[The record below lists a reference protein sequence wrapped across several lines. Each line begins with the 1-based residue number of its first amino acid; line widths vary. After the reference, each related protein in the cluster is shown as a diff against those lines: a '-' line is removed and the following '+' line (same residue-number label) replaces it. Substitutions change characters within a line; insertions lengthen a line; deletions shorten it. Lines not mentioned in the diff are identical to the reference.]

1 MTDQLPVVYLTR
13 RETFSAA
20 HRLWS
25 DDLSEAENRELFGP
39 CAYDHGHGHNYVL
52 EVTLRGPVD
61 PATGILV
68 NLKEIRDV
76 MHELIIGPVDH
87 RHLNH
92 DAPLTRGINP
102 TAENLVVLFWNVLYE
117 HFEDMLDEVR
127 LRETEKNW
135 VMYCGETE

>member
-1 MTDQLPVVYLTR
+1 MTTKAPIVYLTR

-25 DDLSEAENRELFGP
+25 DTLSDEENRRLFGP

-52 EVTLRGPVD
+52 EVTLRAPVD
-61 PATGILV
+61 PRTGIIV
-68 NLKEIRDV
+68 NVTAIRDATRQ
-76 MHELIIGPVDH
+76 LILEDVDH

-92 DAPLTRGINP
+92 DSELCRGINP
-102 TAENLVVLFWNVLYE
+102 TAENLVVLFWNVLHG
-117 HFEDMLDEVR
+117 HFGAVLHQVR

-135 VMYCGETE
+135 VTYRGE

>member
-1 MTDQLPVVYLTR
+1 MTTKKAPLVYLTR

-20 HRLWS
+20 HRLWA
-25 DDLSEAENRELFGP
+25 DDLSEQENRDLFGP

-52 EVTLRGPVD
+52 EVTLRGPID
-61 PATGILV
+61 PKTGILI

-76 MHELIIGPVDH
+76 VHELIVGDVDH

-102 TAENLVVLFWNVLYE
+102 TAENLVVLFWTVLHK
-117 HFEDMLDEVR
+117 HFNEMLYEVR

-135 VMYCGETE
+135 VTYYGE

>member
-1 MTDQLPVVYLTR
+1 MTTEKSPIVYLTR

-20 HRLWS
+20 HRLWA
-25 DDLSEAENRELFGP
+25 DDLSDAENRALFGP

-61 PATGILV
+61 PKTGIVV
-68 NLKEIRDV
+68 NLKQIRDV
-76 MHELIIGPVDH
+76 MHELIVDVIDH

-92 DAPLTRGINP
+92 DALLTRGINP
-102 TAENLVVLFWNVLYE
+102 TAENLVVLFWRVLHVHYGATL
-117 HFEDMLDEVR
+117 HEVR

-135 VMYCGETE
+135 VTYRGE

>member
-1 MTDQLPVVYLTR
+1 MTDKKPIVYLTR

-20 HRLWS
+20 HRLWAEHLS
-25 DDLSEAENRELFGP
+25 DADNRALFGP

-61 PATGILV
+61 PDTGILV

-76 MHELIIGPVDH
+76 MHEVIIGPVDH

-102 TAENLVVLFWNVLYE
+102 TAENLVVIFWKVLHA
-117 HFEDMLDEVR
+117 HFGAVLHEVR

-135 VMYCGETE
+135 VTYQGETA

>member
-1 MTDQLPVVYLTR
+1 MTTEKPPIVYLTR

-20 HRLWS
+20 HRLWA
-25 DDLSEAENRELFGP
+25 DDLSDAENRALFGP

-61 PATGILV
+61 PKTGIVV
-68 NLKEIRDV
+68 NLKQIRDV
-76 MHELIIGPVDH
+76 MHELIVDVIDH

-92 DAPLTRGINP
+92 DAPLTRGLNP
-102 TAENLVVLFWNVLYE
+102 TAENLVVLFWRVLHAHYGATL
-117 HFEDMLDEVR
+117 HEVR

-135 VMYCGETE
+135 VTYRGE

>member
-1 MTDQLPVVYLTR
+1 MTTKKAPLVYLTR

-20 HRLWS
+20 HRLWA
-25 DDLSEAENRELFGP
+25 DDLSEQENRDLFGP

-52 EVTLRGPVD
+52 EVTLRGPID
-61 PATGILV
+61 PKTGILI

-76 MHELIIGPVDH
+76 VHELIVGDVDH

-102 TAENLVVLFWNVLYE
+102 TAENLVVLFWNVLHK
-117 HFEDMLDEVR
+117 HFNEMLYEVR

-135 VMYCGETE
+135 VTYYGE